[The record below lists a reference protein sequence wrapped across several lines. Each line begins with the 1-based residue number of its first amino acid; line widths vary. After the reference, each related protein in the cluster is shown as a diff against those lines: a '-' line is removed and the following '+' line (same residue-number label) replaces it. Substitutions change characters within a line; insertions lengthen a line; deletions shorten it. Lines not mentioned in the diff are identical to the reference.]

1 MRGGDGGQQDVGVQR
16 EGRRC
21 PGGAR
26 HNRIPSPLP
35 DLLRRLVPHGRC
47 LRVRVAPHRPRGA
60 SLAPGS
66 AAGPCPA
73 RAQRGIALAPGSSRA
88 IQDSPFSREFG
99 VPLVPPAAA
108 APAAPAHGASP
119 AGAEPLAGARLAGNS
134 LHPGLVGARRRP
146 APLGAPRPCQDVPG
160 LSHPSLPK
168 AGAGADAPGAAARPR
183 HLRHRHRARGAL
195 GRPRLQRHLQPLL
208 LQVRPLR
215 PRPCPGHRCGP
226 RDTAGGLGPAA
237 PLCPSSCL
245 LLIHPNQDI
254 CSQVGAAPPCGA
266 GGLREP
272 RGAPKV
278 AGPGPAHFPLFPS
291 PAGGR
296 MRGWRRKSSSCCTC
310 CWCSAAAR

>member
-1 MRGGDGGQQDVGVQR
+1 MSGCRGKV
-16 EGRRC
+16 EGALAALDTA
-21 PGGAR
+21 G
-26 HNRIPSPLP
+26 SPLP
-35 DLLRRLVPHGRC
+35 LLPQTSYAVSFLMVVVYAFESHRTVLGGRARPPAALQVRAPPGHSGESPWPHT
-47 LRVRVAPHRPRGA
+47 
-60 SLAPGS
+60 
-66 AAGPCPA
+66 
-73 RAQRGIALAPGSSRA
+73 APGSSRA

-108 APAAPAHGASP
+108 APPAPAHGASP

-146 APLGAPRPCQDVPG
+146 SPLGAPRPCQDVPG

-245 LLIHPNQDI
+245 LLIYPNQDI

-272 RGAPKV
+272 RGAPGV

-291 PAGGR
+291 PAGAR
-296 MRGWRRKSSSCCTC
+296 TRGWRRKSSSCCTC